1 MKSSKLS
8 TKLKSGGI
16 IISFI
21 VLTGVILFGFRLLE
35 KRVKKAKVSETYTLD
50 NINWAGG
57 LVGFQPKFI
66 EDRISQDKEEINN
79 LIHDLNKVNDN
90 GESEEL
96 KKIQQQIILLI
107 HQYSDPVIVE
117 EKIKNIDGISSVT
130 FKEKWFNEIGYSLI
144 STAKQLGGAEGQRRA
159 GKAKRKPPSAKGLVI
174 DKVLASRSARAREPQ
189 PTLTPKEQKA
199 IKEFESQNKSV
210 FAPNSRIDYISSNGH
225 HNRLMPNRI
234 NNHVVDEN
242 DWSKKITKT
251 ELSDMS
257 KEKRDNMLKRILY
270 TNYNEEGVNKI
281 IHYLFKETNISFTS
295 GSKEENKKIMKDYIK
310 NISSLFNDN
319 FSELVDYF
327 LSEEGETVITNR
339 KYELVDPYYRILY
352 KGWETSDAS
361 ISNGTWPF
369 YKSKNNDDKERDKI
383 SFIKDSTSF
392 TPVTKVFEK
401 TDPRT
406 DPYSYNLDKE
416 NEIYLNKR
424 KTFDNTEYGFLEDPI
439 TRKQPIWPLNIP
451 TEPLHK
457 SKKPILKENEG
468 SFKLQSI
475 DYKNFGKFIESGILL
490 KLLGKINN
498 NKKIVVGIT
507 FVYIILSIYIFS
519 YINKKTKRKDNE
531 NVDDYRKRTKTY
543 NKVKNFIVLFFPFT
557 YYIVGLFSIVSY
569 NRYKHGK
576 ESNYDISSLMKLL
589 ESAQGNANKYLFTS
603 KHISMLKDKISYY
616 KNGNIQDLTA
626 TGYLSSGLMIFVL
639 SIFLYFIVKIFKLFP
654 VQSKIATLI
663 ITFFSIV
670 GLSIYLIYKYRG
682 LLSLFIPG
690 RTTIF
695 GTTKFKDIVK
705 LLSVL
710 FGIGLVL
717 IFLLFGKSL
726 NIHLSTNGRNLLTEE
741 TSLSNIKN
749 INNIQTKSNFCIS
762 SWFYFV
768 GTQNTG
774 STYYDN
780 YIPFLNFNWSPIL
793 MFNSNTGNL
802 KIEFKDE
809 AGNNII
815 IYDSPITLQSWNN
828 IVINFNGSTIDIFIN
843 SKLIAT
849 KKNIYIKN
857 KKTNIS
863 FGSLHKLKDKIC
875 YEKTSV
881 DECNKRCYKD
891 KKIHCD
897 NDPAGSCGDDDT
909 VDCSKPTVNNI
920 LHGGM
925 ANIVYFD
932 SILKL
937 SEIEKNYEIFKKT
950 LKNKVY

>member
-57 LVGFQPKFI
+57 LIGFQPKFI

-79 LIHDLNKVNDN
+79 LIYDLNKVNDN
-90 GESEEL
+90 GEQDDL

-107 HQYSDPVIVE
+107 HQYSDPDIVE
-117 EKIKNIDGISSVT
+117 EKIKNIDGISKFT

-144 STAKQLGGAEGQRRA
+144 STAKQLGGGVGDRPRRA
-159 GKAKRKPPSAKGLVI
+159 GKAPQASNRNINQVIKRVVGKQ
-174 DKVLASRSARAREPQ
+174 SRAVE
-189 PTLTPKEQKA
+189 LKEKKD
-199 IKEFESQNKSV
+199 IRDFESQNKSV

-242 DWSKKITKT
+242 DWSKNITKT
-251 ELSDMS
+251 ELSDMSDMS

-281 IHYLFKETNISFTS
+281 IHYLFNKTNISFTP
-295 GSKEENKKIMKDYIK
+295 GSKDKKIMKDYIK
-310 NISSLFNDN
+310 NISSLFTEN

-327 LSEEGETVITNR
+327 LFGEGKSVITNR

-352 KGWETSDAS
+352 KGWETSEAS
-361 ISNGTWPF
+361 ISNGIWPF

-383 SFIKDSTSF
+383 SFLKDSNILTF
-392 TPVTKVFEK
+392 NVFEK

-406 DPYSYNLDKE
+406 GFNTYAYNIDKE
-416 NEIYLNKR
+416 NEIYLNKQG
-424 KTFDNTEYGFLEDPI
+424 KTFDNTEFGFFEDPI

-475 DYKNFGKFIESGILL
+475 DYKNFGKFIEAGILL

-498 NKKIVVGIT
+498 NKKIAVGIT

-531 NVDDYRKRTKTY
+531 DVDDYRKRTKTY

-576 ESNYDISSLMKLL
+576 DTDYDITSLTKIL
-589 ESAQGNANKYLFTS
+589 ESSQENANKYLFTS
-603 KHISMLKDKISYY
+603 KHINILKDKISYF
-616 KNGNIQDLTA
+616 KNGNIQNLTA

-639 SIFLYFIVKIFKLFP
+639 SILLYFIVKIFKLFP
-654 VQSKIATLI
+654 VQSKMATLI
-663 ITFFSIV
+663 ITFFSIA
-670 GLSIYLIYKYRG
+670 GLSLYLIYKYRG

-690 RTTIF
+690 KTTIF
-695 GTTKFKDIVK
+695 GTSKFKDIVK

-717 IFLLFGKSL
+717 LFLLFGKSL
-726 NIHLSTNGRNLLTEE
+726 NLHLTTNGKNILTEE
-741 TSLSNIKN
+741 TSLSNVKDIK
-749 INNIQTKSNFCIS
+749 NIQTKSNFCIS

-768 GTQNTG
+768 GTQNTE

-780 YIPFLNFNWSPIL
+780 YIPFLNFNWSPTL

-809 AGNNII
+809 AGNNTI

-828 IVINFNGSTIDIFIN
+828 IVINFNGATIDIFIN

-857 KKTNIS
+857 KKTTIS

-881 DECNKRCYKD
+881 DNCNKRCYKD